1 MSTRR
6 LLIVE
11 QDGERVRLLA
21 PNVGWF
27 SRGAAK
33 GQLLAPEATAGVLET
48 LGTFVQL
55 VVPAGVLGRITNAAP
70 ARFQEPVEYGQV
82 LYELEA
88 FGGALALADAHAPA
102 ATGGLVVRAPF
113 AGRFWQRPSP
123 ADPLFVAQAEELAAG
138 RTVGLL
144 EVMKTFSHVHYG
156 GASDGLPERARV
168 VRYAAADGAEVS
180 AGDALLVVEAL

>member
-6 LLIVE
+6 PLIVE
-11 QDGERVRLLA
+11 HDGARVRLLA

-48 LGTFVQL
+48 LGTFVEL

-70 ARFQEPVEYGQV
+70 ARYQEPVEYGQV

-88 FGGALALADAHAPA
+88 LDGALALADSSAPT
-102 ATGGLVVRAPF
+102 ATSGLVVRAPF

-123 ADPLFVAQAEELAAG
+123 ADPIFVAQGEGLAVG
-138 RTVGLL
+138 RTIGLL

-156 GASDGLPERARV
+156 GSNEGLPERARV
-168 VRYAAADGAEVS
+168 VRFAVADGAEVS
-180 AGDALLVVEAL
+180 AGDALLVVEGL